1 VSVSA
6 RARGPTKDDPI
17 VQVFVV
23 NRFFWPDHGATSQLA
38 LDLARDLVARG
49 HGVTAVASR
58 QRYDDPDAALPVR
71 ETVAGVRVHRVATTR
86 RGRHWLPGRALDY
99 ATFYLAATLALW
111 RLVRAGDVVL
121 AKTDPPLLSVVA
133 GWVARRRGARLVT
146 WQQDLFPEVAAALGM
161 RWAASP
167 LGRALVWLRNHS
179 LRRASCNVVLD
190 DAMADRLRDEGVG
203 DNLCVIPN
211 WSDADLRPIPHA
223 ANPLRREWSL
233 EGACVVGYSGN
244 LGRAH
249 LAGEVAELVAVTA
262 DLDELRWLFVGA
274 GAGIAQV
281 RARTRAEADARVRF
295 RPYQPRERLSQ
306 SLSAPDVHLVSL
318 DPACEGLIVPSKF
331 YGVLAV
337 GRPVVFLGDAEG
349 VIAREI
355 RRFDLGVV
363 LAADRPE
370 TWRPALAALVADA
383 AERAAMGAR
392 ARARFDAVYRSERA
406 LDRWARALDA
416 GTAAPASAPAAAPA
430 RAA

>member
-1 VSVSA
+1 
-6 RARGPTKDDPI
+6 

-58 QRYDDPDAALPVR
+58 QRYDDPAAALPAR
-71 ETVAGVRVHRVATTR
+71 ESIAGVRVHRVATTR
-86 RGRHWLPGRALDY
+86 RGRHRLLGRVLDY

-161 RWAASP
+161 RWAAGP
-167 LGRALVWLRNHS
+167 VGRALVGLRNHS

-190 DAMADRLRDEGVG
+190 GAMAERLRAEGVR
-203 DNLCVIPN
+203 DNLCVIAN

-223 ANPLRREWSL
+223 ANPLRREWGL

-249 LAGEVAELVAVTA
+249 LAGEVADLVAATA
-262 DLDELRWLFVGA
+262 ALDELRWLFVGA
-274 GAGIAQV
+274 GAGLARV
-281 RARTRAEADARVRF
+281 RERVGDEADGPVRF
-295 RPYQPRERLSQ
+295 RPYQPRERLSE
-306 SLSAPDVHLVSL
+306 SLSAPDAHLVSL

-355 RRFDLGVV
+355 RRLGLGVV
-363 LAADRPE
+363 LAADRPG
-370 TWRPALAALVADA
+370 TWRPALAALAADPG
-383 AERAAMGAR
+383 ERAAMGAR
-392 ARARFDAVYRSERA
+392 ARARFDAAYRSERA
-406 LDRWARALDA
+406 LDRWARVLDA
-416 GTAAPASAPAAAPA
+416 GAVVAPAAA